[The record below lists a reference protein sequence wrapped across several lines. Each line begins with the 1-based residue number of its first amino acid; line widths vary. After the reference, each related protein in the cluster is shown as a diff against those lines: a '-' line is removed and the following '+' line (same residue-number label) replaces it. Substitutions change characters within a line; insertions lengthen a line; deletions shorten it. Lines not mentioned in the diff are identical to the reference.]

1 MNRIANLAST
11 NALVSRLMQ
20 TQTRVNDLQIQAS
33 TEKVSQTYHGIARY
47 SQRLVNMENSRDAL
61 SNFVTNNETADL
73 RLKTMDAA
81 VSGIRTAIIDFR
93 EALFEFEAGAGN
105 EEQRIKDVQDAA
117 FRALKDIGIYLNTD
131 ADGRFIFSGGRVT
144 TQPVDLGLT
153 TLQDFQAKYDGES
166 TIYPPTRDAHVGTN
180 VTLPPT
186 ATGGLTMSGTNTID
200 AATIGSLGSVP
211 VGSIITISNSA
222 NGNDGTYTVVSND
235 GDTITISG
243 AMTVGASTIN
253 VANTINNGAD
263 ATATISVSSYYHGD
277 TASQTQRVDQN
288 RDFTVGINAIDP
300 AFEKAIRA
308 MGLIAQGVIGTNG
321 GLDNHPERTD
331 QALFLI
337 TSSLEITTIGS
348 APFGTEEKSNI
359 AQVLQ
364 DMGYQRVIIDQ
375 TNKRHETL
383 IGFFDQNVIETE
395 NVNTTEVVARLLDE
409 TRALELAYQAIA
421 RIQQLSLGKYM

>member
-20 TQTRVNDLQIQAS
+20 TQARVNDLQIQAS
-33 TEKVSQTYHGIARY
+33 TEKVSQTYHGIART
-47 SQRLVNMENSRDAL
+47 SQRLVNMENSRDML
-61 SNFVTNNETADL
+61 SNFVTNNGTADL

-93 EALFEFEAGAGN
+93 EALFEFEAGSGN

-117 FRALKDIGIYLNTD
+117 FRALNDVGIYLNTD

-153 TLQDFQAKYDGES
+153 TIQDFQAKYDGES

-180 VTLPPT
+180 VTLPPA

-200 AATIGSLGSVP
+200 AATLGSLASIP
-211 VGSIITISNSA
+211 VGSTITISNSA
-222 NGNDGTYTVVSND
+222 NGNDGIYTVVSND

-253 VANTINNGAD
+253 VANTITNGAD
-263 ATATISVSSYYHGD
+263 ATATISVSSYYKGD

-288 RDFTVGINAIDP
+288 RDFAMDINAIDP

-308 MGLIAQGVIGTNG
+308 MGLMAQGAYGTNG
-321 GLDNHPERTD
+321 GLDNHPERID
-331 QALFLI
+331 QALYLI
-337 TSSLEITTIGS
+337 TSSLEITTMGS
-348 APFGTEEKSNI
+348 APFGVEEKSNI
-359 AQVLQ
+359 AQVQQ

-395 NVNTTEVVARLLDE
+395 NINTTEVIARLLDE
-409 TRALELAYQAIA
+409 TRALETAYQAIA
-421 RIQQLSLGKYM
+421 RIQQLSLGKFM